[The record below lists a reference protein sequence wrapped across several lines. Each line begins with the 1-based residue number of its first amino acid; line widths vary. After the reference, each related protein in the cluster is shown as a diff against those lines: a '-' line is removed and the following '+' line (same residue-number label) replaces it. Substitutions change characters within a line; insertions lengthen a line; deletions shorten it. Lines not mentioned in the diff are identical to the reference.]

1 VNKTAVLV
9 PPPPEEVHKTL
20 AARTSEVEDLVR
32 RAYSKTLRPQFPSGI
47 ALAAV
52 GGFGRGELFPHAD
65 ADLLLVVEL
74 ENQILSVREALPSFL
89 VALRDS
95 GPRPNLSVRSLSECV
110 TDQETHAELTISL
123 LDSRLLEGD
132 PLIFQRLDERFRAL
146 VAKRGAT
153 IAKQLAGLCG
163 ERHAKCQNTIY
174 HLEPNIKDTPGGLR
188 DLQTVRWLATLEQ
201 REPARDLSTAFD
213 FLAALRIRLH
223 DLAGRDQNVLDFDM
237 QEALSEHPAALM
249 RDYYHHARLVD
260 RTLRTALEA
269 AVERAGGL
277 IGRFHEWRSRLSTS
291 EFTVSRDR
299 VFLRAPRQMPQRLS
313 MFEFV
318 ARHRLRLAPDTIE
331 RLAGFVPQ
339 TRWDDW
345 KRLLS
350 LPRPSFGLRAMQEAG
365 TLAAALPE
373 WRNIECLVVP
383 DFYHRYTVDEHT
395 LVAIDSLESIGD
407 PRLAG
412 LLEETA
418 DLALVRFALLLHDI
432 GKGSGVEHSQESV
445 RIGRLVME
453 RLGTPEPERNTIE
466 FLVRH
471 HLDLSSVMTS
481 RDLGDGSTARTLAAD
496 LGTIERLKQLTI
508 ITYADISAVNPQA
521 MTPWRL
527 EQLWRVYLLAY
538 EELTK
543 ELHTERIHH
552 AAGVSPERAAFLE
565 GLPTRYAR
573 THTQAEID
581 AHFELARLLQSQPVA
596 IEIGHERSLYR
607 LTLLTRDRPALF
619 ASVAG
624 AISSFG
630 LNIVSAEAF
639 SNAQGIVVDT
649 FTFTDPNRTLE
660 LNPPAADRLRA
671 SVRRVAEGTEDPGAL
686 VASRPKVF
694 LSSRAA
700 RVEPRVAFNNE
711 ASEAATLIEIVA
723 ADRPGLLHDLARTIT
738 AAGCNIEVVMINTE
752 AHKALDVF
760 YVTAGGGKLGA
771 GLEAQLK
778 GELLAAC
785 R

>member
-1 VNKTAVLV
+1 MNETAVLG
-9 PPPPEEVHKTL
+9 PLSREGVHKTL
-20 AARTSEVEDLVR
+20 AARNSEVEDLVS
-32 RAYSKTLRPQFPSGI
+32 RAYSKTLEPRFPSGM
-47 ALAAV
+47 ALVAV

-65 ADLLLVVEL
+65 VDLLLLVES
-74 ENQILSVREALPSFL
+74 ENQIPPAREALSLFL
-89 VALRDS
+89 QVLWDS
-95 GPRPNLSVRSLSECV
+95 GLRPSHSVHRVAECV
-110 TDQETHAELTISL
+110 IEHENNAELAVSL
-123 LDSRLLEGD
+123 LDRRLLAGD
-132 PLIFQRLDERFRAL
+132 PSVFRRLDESFNSF
-146 VAKRGAT
+146 VAKRGA
-153 IAKQLAGLCG
+153 AVAQQLAGLC
-163 ERHAKCQNTIY
+163 EARHAKFQHTIY

-188 DLQTVRWLATLEQ
+188 DLQTVRWLAALER
-201 REPARDLSTAFD
+201 REPARDLSPAFD

-223 DLAGRDQNVLDFDM
+223 ELAGRDQNVLNFDA

-249 RDYYHHARLVD
+249 RDYYRHARLVD
-260 RTLRTALEA
+260 RVVRAALEA
-269 AVERAGGL
+269 AVERAGTL
-277 IGRFHEWRSRLSTS
+277 LGRFHEWRSRLSTS

-299 VFLRAPRQMPQRLS
+299 VLLRTPKRMPQSLS
-313 MFEFV
+313 LFEFV
-318 ARHRLRLAPDTIE
+318 ARHQLCLAPETIDRLAS
-331 RLAGFVPQ
+331 FVPE

-350 LPRPSFGLRAMQEAG
+350 LPRPSFGLRAMQETG

-395 LVAIDSLESIGD
+395 LVAIASLESIGD

-412 LLEETA
+412 LLEETS

-432 GKGSGVEHSQESV
+432 GKGSGVEHSQESE
-445 RIGRLVME
+445 RIGRIVME
-453 RLGTPEPERNTIE
+453 RLGAPEAERATVE

-481 RDLGDGSTARTLAAD
+481 RDLGDGSTARMLAER

-508 ITYADISAVNPQA
+508 MTYADISAVNPQA

-527 EQLWRVYLLAY
+527 EQLWRAYLLAD

-543 ELHTERIHH
+543 ELHTERIHAVEG
-552 AAGVSPERAAFLE
+552 AAPERAAFLE

-573 THTQAEID
+573 THTPAEID
-581 AHFELARLLQSQPVA
+581 AHFELARLLESQPLA

-607 LTLLTRDRPALF
+607 LTLLTRDRPALL
-619 ASVAG
+619 ASIAG

-630 LNIVSAEAF
+630 LNIVTAEAF

-660 LNPPAADRLRA
+660 LNPLEADRLRA
-671 SVRRVAEGTEDPGAL
+671 IVRSVVEEKEDAGAL
-686 VASRPKVF
+686 LRGRPKPF
-694 LSSRAA
+694 LASRAA
-700 RVEPRVAFNNE
+700 RLEPRVAFNSD
-711 ASEAATLIEIVA
+711 ASEDATLIEIVA
-723 ADRPGLLHDLARTIT
+723 ADRPGLLYDLAQAIT

-760 YVTAGGGKLGA
+760 YVTSGGQKLG
-771 GLEAQLK
+771 GELEAQLK
-778 GELLAAC
+778 SELLAAC
-785 R
+785 E

>member
-1 VNKTAVLV
+1 VKQATVLV
-9 PPPPEEVHKTL
+9 PPPPNEVHKTL
-20 AARTSEVEDLVR
+20 AARTAEVEELVL
-32 RAYSKTLRPQFPSGI
+32 RAYSKTLRPRFPSGI

-65 ADLLLVVEL
+65 ADLLLLVEG
-74 ENQILSVREALPSFL
+74 ENPVPVREFL
-89 VALRDS
+89 ESLRDS
-95 GPRPNLSVRSLSECV
+95 GLRVSLSVRTVAECLTGQV
-110 TDQETHAELTISL
+110 EHAELNISL
-123 LDSRLLEGD
+123 LDRRLLVGD
-132 PLIFQRLDERFRAL
+132 STLFQLLDERFRAL
-146 VAKRGAT
+146 VAKWGAT
-153 IAKQLAGLCG
+153 IAKQLAGFCE
-163 ERHAKCQNTIY
+163 ERHAKFQNTIY

-188 DLQTVRWLATLEQ
+188 DLQTVRWLAALEQ
-201 REPARDLSTAFD
+201 RSPAQDLSPAFD
-213 FLAALRIRLH
+213 FLASLRISLH
-223 DLAGRDQNVLDFDM
+223 DLSGRDQNVLDFES
-237 QEALSEHPAALM
+237 QEELSENPAALM
-249 RDYYHHARLVD
+249 RDYYRHARLVD
-260 RTLRTALEA
+260 RTVRASLEA

-277 IGRFHEWRSRLSTS
+277 IGQFHEWRSRLSTS

-299 VFLRAPRQMPQRLS
+299 VFLRAPKQMPQSLS
-313 MFEFV
+313 LFEFV

-345 KRLLS
+345 MRLLS

-365 TLAAALPE
+365 VLAASLPE

-445 RIGRLVME
+445 RIGRTVME
-453 RLGTPEPERNTIE
+453 RLGTPEAERNTIE
-466 FLVRH
+466 FLVSH

-481 RDLGDGSTARTLAAD
+481 RDLGDGSTARILAAD

-521 MTPWRL
+521 ITPWRL
-527 EQLWRVYLLAY
+527 EQLWRVYLVAY
-538 EELTK
+538 QELTK
-543 ELHTERIHH
+543 ELHTERIHQVT
-552 AAGVSPERAAFLE
+552 GVSPERAAFLE

-581 AHFELARLLQSQPVA
+581 AHFELARLLESQPVA

-607 LTLLTRDRPALF
+607 LTLLTRDRPALL

-630 LNIVSAEAF
+630 LNIVSADAF

-660 LNPPAADRLRA
+660 LNSSEAHRLRA
-671 SVRRVAEGTEDPGAL
+671 KVRGVVEGTEDPGTL
-686 VASRPKVF
+686 LASRPKAF

-700 RVEPRVAFNNE
+700 RLEPRVAFNNE

-723 ADRPGLLHDLARTIT
+723 ADRPGLLHDLARAIT
-738 AAGCNIEVVMINTE
+738 GAGCNIEVVMINTE

-760 YVTAGGGKLGA
+760 YVTAGGRKLTGE
-771 GLEAQLK
+771 LETQLK
-778 GELLAAC
+778 SQLLAAC